1 MKQPVFNTF
10 ILLSM
15 LLSNMSGYA
24 LNNYYFNI
32 ISRDKGLSQTNVKAI
47 IQDSNGFMWFGTRNK
62 LNRYDGNTFKVF
74 DCYDHVAQKQ
84 NNNISSLFED
94 KEKQL
99 WVGTDNGVF
108 RLNPQTGKFTYM
120 NTQTS
125 EGITMTDW
133 ISDIKEDK
141 DGNIWIV
148 VPNQGLFRYLQNNKE
163 LKFYAFGK
171 KSVPDHGNPQS
182 ICIDQ
187 SNRVWIGT
195 NGKGVYLYN
204 KNTNQFNQYLGDTQ
218 GNTLAGENIYTMAD
232 DGEFLILGIHEG
244 KLRKIHKR
252 KNTVTDVNA
261 PEIHYKIIRCITKL
275 GNQLW
280 VGTQSGIYI
289 Y

>member
-108 RLNPQTGKFTYM
+108 RLNPQTGIFTYM

-148 VPNQGLFRYLQNNKE
+148 VPNQGLFRYLQNSKE
-163 LKFYAFGK
+163 LKFYAFGR

-244 KLRKIHKR
+244 KLRKIHK
-252 KNTVTDVNA
+252 K
-261 PEIHYKIIRCITKL
+261 EKY
-275 GNQLW
+275 
-280 VGTQSGIYI
+280 SY
-289 Y
+289 